1 MAANG
6 TGHATGGRANGG
18 KIRVGLIGLGNNMMG
33 HVRRL
38 VEMPEVEIVAAVDP
52 VDASQQR
59 FRERY
64 PDLAGVP
71 IFGDHQEMLRAV
83 QPQAVEIS
91 TPHSFHFR
99 QIVDSLRAGA
109 HVLVEKP
116 MVNSVRDAEEVIHT
130 RDATGKIVLVSY
142 QRHTQPTFVKM
153 KQLIDE
159 GAIGEVEMIVALQN
173 QQWYASKFRTP
184 EGAAFLRGQ
193 GSLPDNLPWRVHKDV
208 SGGGQ
213 LNDSGSHLVDILLHI
228 TGLEPELVFAQQ
240 QSFKLDVDVNSAI
253 TVRFTN
259 GATGNV
265 SIVGQAPGIGGSV
278 WEDVTIYGSKG
289 ALYYRMLGQPE
300 FKPSLELRRIG
311 EEQPVD
317 LGALPEGST
326 PDRNFVDA
334 ILGND
339 TVKSPAECG
348 LRVMQLSEAAWKSAE
363 TGQAVDVRALSGAR
377 T

>member
-1 MAANG
+1 MTQNQTPAQ
-6 TGHATGGRANGG
+6 R
-18 KIRVGLIGLGNNMMG
+18 IRVGLIGLGNNMMG

-38 VEMPEVEIVAAVDP
+38 LEIPEVEIVAAVDP
-52 VDASQQR
+52 VATSQER
-59 FRERY
+59 FKERY
-64 PDLAGVP
+64 PSLASVP
-71 IFGDHQEMLRAV
+71 IFTTHDEMLRRV

-91 TPHSFHFR
+91 TPHAYHFR
-99 QIVDSLRAGA
+99 QIVDSLEAGA

-116 MVNSVRDAEEVIHT
+116 MVNSVREAEDVIRT

-159 GAIGEVEMIVALQN
+159 GAIGDVEMIVALQN
-173 QQWYASKFRTP
+173 QQWYANKFKTP
-184 EGAAFLRGQ
+184 E
-193 GSLPDNLPWRVHKDV
+193 LPWRVHRDI

-213 LNDSGSHLVDILLHI
+213 LNDSGSHLVDILLYV

-240 QSFKLDVDVNSAI
+240 QSFKLDVDVNSAV

-289 ALYYRMLGQPE
+289 ALYYRMIGQPE
-300 FKPSLELRRIG
+300 FKPRLELRRID
-311 EEQPVD
+311 EPEPID
-317 LGALPEGST
+317 LGPLPSAST
-326 PDRNFVDA
+326 PDQNFVDA
-334 ILGND
+334 IIGRD

-363 TGQAVDVRALSGAR
+363 TGQAVAVKELSAVRA
-377 T
+377 

>member
-1 MAANG
+1 VAQEQ
-6 TGHATGGRANGG
+6 T
-18 KIRVGLIGLGNNMMG
+18 IRVGLIGLGNNMMG

-38 VEMPEVEIVAAVDP
+38 LEIPEVQIVAAVDP
-52 VDASQQR
+52 IEASQQR
-59 FRERY
+59 FQERY
-64 PDLAGVP
+64 PSLANVP
-71 IFGDHQEMLRAV
+71 VFAGHEEMLRSV
-83 QPQAVEIS
+83 RPDAVEIS
-91 TPHSFHFR
+91 TPHAFHCR
-99 QIVDSLRAGA
+99 QIVDSLAAGA

-116 MVNSVRDAEEVIHT
+116 MVNSVREAEDVIRT

-159 GAIGEVEMIVALQN
+159 GAIGDVEMIVALQN

-184 EGAAFLRGQ
+184 DAAAWLRGE
-193 GSLPDNLPWRVHKDV
+193 GGPPPDLPWRVHKDL

-213 LNDSGSHLVDILLHI
+213 LNDSGSHLVDILLYV

-240 QSFKLDVDVNSAI
+240 QSFKLDVDVNSAVA
-253 TVRFTN
+253 VRFTN

-278 WEDVTIYGSKG
+278 WEDATIYGSKG
-289 ALYYRMLGQPE
+289 ALYYRMIGQPE
-300 FKPSLELRRIG
+300 FKPQLELRRIG
-311 EEQPVD
+311 ETEPVD
-317 LGALPEGST
+317 LGSLPPAST
-326 PDRNFVDA
+326 PDQNFVDA
-334 ILGND
+334 IRGRD

-363 TGQAVDVRALSGAR
+363 TNQAVNVKELSTAGS
-377 T
+377 